1 MRGVARAK
9 SPKTVNLLVTTSIC
23 TAATRLYI
31 KTPLDGTTVV
41 SGDTAVYTAVCRL
54 ATTVYSTSA
63 GCTIEYPTSSAL
75 RRDAGARLTRSV
87 HDYLTAIS
95 SD

>member
-1 MRGVARAK
+1 M
-9 SPKTVNLLVTTSIC
+9 
-23 TAATRLYI
+23 TRLYI

-54 ATTVYSTSA
+54 ATAVYSTSA
-63 GCTIEYPTSSAL
+63 GCTIEYPASSAL
-75 RRDAGARLTRSV
+75 RRVELIYAGARLTRSV